1 MLPNCCTVN
10 SNLDEI
16 LLWHR
21 SIRKEVSDIAET
33 ARMIP
38 LYEDFS
44 DISIFKREEKWFSQ
58 VKDV

>member
-1 MLPNCCTVN
+1 M
-10 SNLDEI
+10 EI